1 MKLLGTFGLGFETVV
16 IQFRDADFGRGKD
29 DPCPTGQGP
38 VGRSAENGVAFE
50 VIVEMDKGLGLITQ
64 NDGHLCRSPDPL
76 DFGICF

>member
-16 IQFRDADFGRGKD
+16 IQIRDADFGCGKAG
-29 DPCPTGQGP
+29 PFPKGQGP

-64 NDGHLCRSPDPL
+64 NDSHLCRSPEPI